1 MRDGWHGLFG
11 TIPGVVVITVLALPL
26 AALAVWILARWR
38 GDPRR
43 SLAEVAIVYGTVPWV
58 WMILL
63 PNGGDTDRDPR
74 VNLVPLRD
82 LADVA
87 TAGPVTATV
96 QIVANLLVFASLG
109 FFGPIRFAFLA
120 SAPRMLALGAGASI
134 LVETLQYVLRLDRV
148 SSIDDVLLNAA
159 GAGLAAL
166 ASRRWWAHRQGTL
179 HEVTTS

>member
-1 MRDGWHGLFG
+1 MLNGWQGLFG
-11 TIPGVVVITVLALPL
+11 TVPGVVVLTVLTLPL
-26 AALAVWILARWR
+26 AALAVWLLARRR
-38 GDPRR
+38 GELRR
-43 SLAEVAIVYGTVPWV
+43 PLAEVAIVYGTVPWV

-74 VNLVPLRD
+74 VDLVPLRD

-109 FFGPIRFAFLA
+109 FFGPIRFAVLA
-120 SAPRMLALGAGASI
+120 SAPRMLAIGAAGSI

-166 ASRRWWAHRQGTL
+166 ASRRWWAQRQGTRS
-179 HEVTTS
+179 EVTAS